1 MKRKLTLKNLIIV
14 VLALVFIFGFIR
26 QERAMA
32 RIEDQKTKME
42 AQLKEL
48 NEKNERLQEE
58 HGNALTDEYLE
69 QLARERLKMVKDGER
84 VVDGKKDDSNSQK

>member
-84 VVDGKKDDSNSQK
+84 VVDGKKDDSNTQK